1 MAAQYASPTIRDY
14 GDLVDLTKA
23 CLGDGQ
29 LDEAFKGDLD
39 PFQYGSAAFGDPAFC
54 VQ

>member
-1 MAAQYASPTIRDY
+1 MAAEYAPPAVWDY

-23 CLGDGQ
+23 CLGEGA
-29 LDEAFKGDLD
+29 LDEAFKGDAD
-39 PFQYGSAAFGDPAFC
+39 PFQYGSAAFGDPTFC